1 MVYSGRPSKGCLH
14 CRQRRIKVPCRTSST
29 LLPVSSAMLPFSS
42 FVSDRWQCDLSRPS
56 CGQCN
61 RSERECAGYRD
72 QMQLSFRDET
82 QGVVKKAQ
90 LRSDRSKIG
99 HSQQCKPT
107 GPVEDQVLPRG
118 LTASSTPPAFLSI
131 DAVDQA
137 VAFFFRSHVN
147 EASES
152 CSLVYKDL
160 PGLYAA
166 EYNSALSC
174 VIKAIGLAGLS
185 SYRSAPAL
193 MTSAFAHYSLALG
206 FVGSALRNQA
216 LATTDQTLL
225 TIYLLGIY
233 EVQSSTILQAF

>member
-1 MVYSGRPSKGCLH
+1 
-14 CRQRRIKVPCRTSST
+14 
-29 LLPVSSAMLPFSS
+29 
-42 FVSDRWQCDLSRPS
+42 
-56 CGQCN
+56 
-61 RSERECAGYRD
+61 
-72 QMQLSFRDET
+72 MQLSFRDET
-82 QGVVKKAQ
+82 QGVIKKAQ
-90 LRSDRSKIG
+90 LRSDTSKAG
-99 HSQQCKPT
+99 HLQQCKPT
-107 GPVEDQVLPRG
+107 GPVEGQVLPQG
-118 LTASSTPPAFLSI
+118 LTASNTLPAFLSI

-137 VAFFFRSHVN
+137 VTFFFRSHVN

-193 MTSAFAHYSLALG
+193 MPSAFAQYSLALG
-206 FVGSALRNQA
+206 FVGSALRNPA
-216 LATTDQTLL
+216 LAKTDQTLL

-233 EVQSSTILQAF
+233 EVQPSTFLQAFQKFNSTKTDIGREEQSMKAWEQHIAGAAALLKLRGKQQFQTERGVRLFVSLRNQLVCGEADARWTLHSS

>member
-14 CRQRRIKVPCRTSST
+14 CRQRRIKVPFRTSST
-29 LLPVSSAMLPFSS
+29 LRLFFQAVLLFSPS
-42 FVSDRWQCDLSRPS
+42 VSDRWQCDLSKPS
-56 CGQCN
+56 CGQCS
-61 RSERECAGYRD
+61 RSGRQCTGYRD
-72 QMQLSFRDET
+72 HIQLRFRDES
-82 QGVVKKAQ
+82 QSVVEKAQ
-90 LRSDRSKIG
+90 SRSDRRNPY
-99 HSQQCKPT
+99 HLPQCKPT
-107 GPVEDQVLPRG
+107 GPIEGQVLPCGR
-118 LTASSTPPAFLSI
+118 TASKTPPAFLSI

-152 CSLVYKDL
+152 CSLVYRDL

-166 EYNSALSC
+166 ECNSALSC

-193 MTSAFAHYSLALG
+193 MSSAFAHYSLALS
-206 FVGSALRNQA
+206 FVRSALRNQA

-233 EVQSSTILQAF
+233 EVQPVSNL